1 MFNIP
6 YIDMVTVQSWHN
18 TITEFNQFVI
28 RSTYKNSS

>member
-6 YIDMVTVQSWHN
+6 YIDMVTGKVD
-18 TITEFNQFVI
+18 ITLLKFSQFVI